1 MSIEIRSA
9 RRTYS
14 FSSAADV
21 NVAAGIMTAAATSV
35 TPLTLTAGDFDGSVV
50 LTGGVLKPA
59 RMVTVTRALATGAYT
74 TDPIV
79 LTTRDTGLSINV
91 AQPNAD
97 GGDTLT
103 SVVLVNSLSSIA
115 LPAMA
120 STGGSIQIGVQDVGA
135 PLGGHIQAVR
145 MSAAGILPVAYD
157 DNGAET
163 DTIDA
168 DTSELH
174 IAPRRIATA
183 NITSGFTIYM
193 Q

>member
-14 FSSAADV
+14 FASAADHTVV
-21 NVAAGIMTAAATSV
+21 NGVLTATATAV
-35 TPLTLTAGDFDGSVV
+35 TPQTLTAGDLNGSLV
-50 LTGGVLKPA
+50 LTGGVFKPA
-59 RMVTVTRALATGAYT
+59 RMLTITRSLATGAYT

-79 LTTRDTGLSINV
+79 LTTKDTGAISIPQ
-91 AQPNAD
+91 ANAD

-103 SVVLVNSLSSIA
+103 SVVLINSIVSLA
-115 LPAMA
+115 LPAMG
-120 STGGSIQIGVQDVGA
+120 STGGSIQVGVTDVG
-135 PLGGHIQAVR
+135 PPIGGHIQAVK
-145 MSAAGILPVAYD
+145 MVAAGVLPVAYD
-157 DNGAET
+157 DQGAET